1 MTHLRDPARSP
12 RRAWLPYAGVYLG
25 YDTARCDR
33 RVYHSEAVE
42 EHSIVNG
49 APTCARCAAWAK
61 AHLDALAEPVR
72 PQSPDRLT

>member
-49 APTCARCAAWAK
+49 APTCTRCAAWAK
-61 AHLDALAEPVR
+61 AHLDALGAP
-72 PQSPDRLT
+72 